1 MILRT
6 VLLPSTTLPKP
17 DQYAIYY
24 MGRGERGSFVQLTPS
39 VPLCEPSTTRPN
51 AAHYRLY

>member
-6 VLLPSTTLPKP
+6 VLLPSTTLPKT

-24 MGRGERGSFVQLTPS
+24 MGRSEIGSFVQLTPS

>member
-1 MILRT
+1 MIRWT
-6 VLLPSTTLPKP
+6 VLPPSTTLPKP

-24 MGRGERGSFVQLTPS
+24 MGRGERGSFVHLNPS
-39 VPLCEPSTTRPN
+39 VPHFEPSTRPPN